1 MNGPESRETLATSFK
16 EVFDDI
22 NEIQEKGFIT
32 AGENRVDVEL
42 FLGGD
47 YKVRYKQLYF
57 GHYPLFSN
65 FSPNIYY
72 ANVPCGI
79 HRVKKNILSFC
90 DLK

>member
-1 MNGPESRETLATSFK
+1 MAQKVGKLKLTTSFK

-22 NEIQEKGFIT
+22 NKIT
-32 AGENRVDVEL
+32 VGENRVDTEL

-57 GHYPLFSN
+57 GHYPLLSN

-79 HRVKKNILSFC
+79 HRVKKIILSFC
-90 DLK
+90 NLV